1 MWYIPFVQKMQEQV
15 TGSSTDHGSVSNVEN
30 SVIPERQS
38 PEVQSASLS
47 SASGGSASESHTEK
61 LKRYV
66 FVANVSALPGMF
78 SHTTYLGNN

>member
-1 MWYIPFVQKMQEQV
+1 MRYIDIWLEQVCGTFPFVQKMQEQV

-47 SASGGSASESHTEK
+47 SASGGSASESHAEK

-66 FVANVSALPGMF
+66 I
-78 SHTTYLGNN
+78 